1 MALISLQGVSL
12 AFGGPKL
19 FDEMTLQIEEG
30 ERVALLG
37 RNGTGK
43 TTLMRV
49 IAKEI
54 SLNEGNIVYQ
64 KGIRVAYL
72 PQEVPVD
79 LKGTVF
85 DVVLSGMGEQV
96 KLVKDYHHVA
106 HLLETEYTD
115 QLMNRLDALQSEMDR
130 TNGWEINQQA
140 EQIIAEMRLDPES
153 DFETLSGGQKRR
165 ALLGKALVLKPDC
178 LLLDEPTNHLD
189 IESID
194 WLEAFLKEFKGT
206 IIFVTHDRMFMNRLA
221 TTIVEL
227 DRGKLYS
234 WSCDY
239 QTFLERK
246 QMALD
251 AEAAEGARFDKKLAQ
266 EEVWIRQ
273 GIKAR
278 RTRNEGRVRELE
290 KLRLQKKAQRKQ
302 IGKVKMQ
309 AQEADISGQ
318 VVTKADHIYQ
328 AYGDKNLIENF
339 STRIMRGDKIGIIG
353 PNGCGKTTLLKILL
367 GQMQPQKGSVHLGTN
382 LQVAYYDQLREEL
395 DGNKTVM
402 QNVADEGDFV
412 NINGKARHAMGYL
425 MDFLFSP
432 ERARTPAKVLSGGER
447 NRLFLARLFTK
458 PCNVLV
464 MDEPTNDLDIE
475 TLELLEELII
485 EYSGTVIVVS
495 HDREFL
501 NKVVTSTVVLD
512 GKGKIEEYIGGY
524 DDWVIQHNAKKSTLQ
539 EEEERDEEPAPK
551 EVEKKPEPVKKPAVK
566 KMSMAEKLELEGLPV
581 QIEKLE
587 AEKNEIY
594 LRMAHPMFRHGKAEE
609 IEQTKQRL
617 KEIRSE
623 LPALFERWEHLEAIK
638 AL

>member
-1 MALISLQGVSL
+1 MALISLQSVSL

-19 FDEMTLQIEEG
+19 FDEMTLQVEAG

-49 IAKEI
+49 IAREI
-54 SLNEGNIVYQ
+54 SLNEGTVVYQ
-64 KGIRVAYL
+64 KGVRVAYL

-85 DVVLSGMGEQV
+85 DVVLSGMGDQV

-106 HLLETEYTD
+106 HALETEYTE
-115 QLMNRLDALQSEMDR
+115 QLMKRLDTLQSEMDR
-130 TNGWEINQQA
+130 TNGWEINQQV
-140 EQIIAEMRLDPES
+140 EQVVAQLRLDPES

-165 ALLGKALVLKPDC
+165 ALLARALVLKPDC

-206 IIFVTHDRMFMNRLA
+206 LVFVTHDRMFMNRLA

-239 QTFLERK
+239 PTFLERK

-251 AEAAEGARFDKKLAQ
+251 AQAAEMARFDKKLAQ

-353 PNGCGKTTLLKILL
+353 GNGSGKTTLLKILL
-367 GQMQPQKGSVHLGTN
+367 GQLQPQKGTVHLGTN

-395 DGNKTVM
+395 DGEKTVM

-412 NINGKARHAMGYL
+412 NINGKSRHAMGYL

-501 NKVVTSTVVLD
+501 NKVVTSTIVLD

-524 DDWVIQHNAKKSTLQ
+524 DDWVKQHQAKAETLQ
-539 EEEERDEEPAPK
+539 EEIEHEEEVAPLPKQPEP
-551 EVEKKPEPVKKPAVK
+551 EKKPTVK
-566 KMSMAEKLELEGLPV
+566 KMSAAEKSELEKLPG

-587 AEKNEIY
+587 TEQKDIY
-594 LRMAHPMFRHGKAEE
+594 LRMADPMFRHSNAEE
-609 IEQTKQRL
+609 IAQTNQRL
-617 KEIRSE
+617 KDIAKE
-623 LPALFERWEHLEAIK
+623 LPVLFERWEVLEALKTAK
-638 AL
+638 A